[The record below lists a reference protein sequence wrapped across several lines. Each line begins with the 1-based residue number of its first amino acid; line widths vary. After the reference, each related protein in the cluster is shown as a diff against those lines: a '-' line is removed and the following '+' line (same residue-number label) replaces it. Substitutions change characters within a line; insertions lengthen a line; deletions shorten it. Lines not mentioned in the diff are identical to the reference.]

1 MLDEDRI
8 DVGEADEQ
16 ATEIDL
22 DAPAPEQSLEEEVQ
36 VEEIIEDDSQ
46 PADASAESDQQSAV
60 QKSELDEYSEGVQ
73 KRIAKLTRKM
83 REAERQKEEA
93 IQYAQNVQQQ
103 ANRVRTN
110 FDHLGGKYTE
120 ELEKKVHNG
129 MASAPVSYTHLTL
142 PTKA

>member
-22 DAPAPEQSLEEEVQ
+22 DAPAPEQSLEEEEVQ
-36 VEEIIEDDSQ
+36 VEEVIEDDSQ

-83 REAERQKEEA
+83 REAERQKDEA
-93 IQYAQNVQQQ
+93 LGYAEKMIIAKKKAEAKLSKLEPGYLKSTEDSIVSGMQ
-103 ANRVRTN
+103 AAQATC
-110 FDHLGGKYTE
+110 
-120 ELEKKVHNG
+120 
-129 MASAPVSYTHLTL
+129 SS
-142 PTKA
+142 